1 MQEVEPRLLP
11 LMVQPW
17 THLPMPAIGLNAPQG
32 TVAVLNLLIH
42 IVYVIK
48 QRGLVHQP
56 VPVHAHVTPA
66 RCLLLPRRSEDE
78 EENCE
83 PARGQCV
90 LEHSGRDDDVD
101 QALVGVASPMAVI
114 TVMRLHRR
122 FVRVAGLGGGGGSSG
137 RGCAACALC
146 TTEASGE
153 RRHAM
158 LADCLPFLLLLCFVT
173 LSEVF
178 RSTRVPSL
186 PSCRS
191 SSYSQVC
198 TQTYYCFTLS
208 EVVRSTRVPS
218 LSSFR

>member
-1 MQEVEPRLLP
+1 
-11 LMVQPW
+11 MVQPW
-17 THLPMPAIGLNAPQG
+17 THLPMPAIGSNAPQG
-32 TVAVLNLLIH
+32 TSVTVLKLLVH
-42 IVYVIK
+42 ILWVIK

-101 QALVGVASPMAVI
+101 QALVGGASAMA
-114 TVMRLHRR
+114 VMRLHRR
-122 FVRVAGLGGGGGSSG
+122 VVRVAGLGGGGGGSG
-137 RGCAACALC
+137 RGGAACALC
-146 TTEASGE
+146 TTEASGS

-158 LADCLPFLLLLCFVT
+158 LADCLPFLLLFCFVT

-178 RSTRVPSL
+178 RGTRVPSL
-186 PSCRS
+186 SSCRS

-198 TQTYYCFTLS
+198 T
-208 EVVRSTRVPS
+208 
-218 LSSFR
+218 